1 MPQTALPPVAVT
13 CGDPSGIGL
22 EVIVKAW
29 DALKDTVP
37 FFVIADPGHIPDD
50 APAVLIEDPDRA
62 IAAMPDGLPV
72 LLHAFPVDATPG
84 EPSPENARS
93 VVDVIERGVRLV
105 QKGQA
110 SALATAPISKKELVD
125 FAEFR
130 YPGHTEYLG
139 ALTCSDRAVMMI
151 ASNELRVVP
160 VTIHIPLAEVP
171 TALTEDLLEETI
183 RITHAALATDFG
195 IPDPRL
201 AVSGLNPH
209 AGEDGLLGKEDG
221 LVIKPVCDRLRAEG
235 LTLAGPLPADTMF
248 HPEARARYDA
258 AVMMYHDQ
266 ALVPAKALAFD
277 TGVNV
282 TLGLP
287 IIRTSPD
294 HGTAFGIA
302 GKNLASPGSMIEA
315 IRLAHSMARARA
327 A

>member
-1 MPQTALPPVAVT
+1 MPDTALSPVAVT

-29 DALKDTVP
+29 EALRETLP

-50 APAVLIEDPDRA
+50 APAVLIESPDRA
-62 IAAMPDGLPV
+62 IAAMRLGLPV
-72 LLHAFPVDATPG
+72 LLHAFPHDATPG

-93 VVDVIERGVRLV
+93 VMEVIERGVRLV
-105 QKGQA
+105 QQGQA
-110 SALATAPISKKELVD
+110 SALVTAPISKKELAD
-125 FAEFR
+125 YAGFR
-130 YPGHTEYLG
+130 FPGHTEFLG
-139 ALTCSDRAVMMI
+139 ALTNSGRAVMMI
-151 ASNELRVVP
+151 ASDALRVVP

-171 TALTEDLLEETI
+171 SALTEDLLEETI
-183 RITHAALATDFG
+183 RITHAALVMDFG
-195 IPDPRL
+195 IPAPRL

-209 AGEDGLLGKEDG
+209 AGEDGLLGTEDG
-221 LVIKPVCDRLRAEG
+221 AVIEPVCDRLRAEG
-235 LTLAGPLPADTMF
+235 MTLAGPLPADTMF
-248 HPEARARYDA
+248 HEEARTRYDA
-258 AVMMYHDQ
+258 AVLMYHDQ
-266 ALVPAKALAFD
+266 ALVPAKTLAFD

-302 GKNLASPGSMIEA
+302 GKGLASPNSMIEA
-315 IRLAHSMARARA
+315 IRMAHHMARARA